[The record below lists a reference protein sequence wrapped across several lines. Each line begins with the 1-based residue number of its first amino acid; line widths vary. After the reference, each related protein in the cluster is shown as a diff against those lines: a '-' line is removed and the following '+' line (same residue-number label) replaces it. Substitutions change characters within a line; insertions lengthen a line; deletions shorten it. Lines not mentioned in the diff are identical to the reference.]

1 MSEEKKTNVSQ
12 FFWVGIKGMLIVA
25 VITYTSYSIGMA
37 IYKNYQINKKID
49 QLKSDITVLQTE
61 VDELKNLLVY
71 YQSDG
76 FKELEARR
84 RLGLRGKDE
93 KVIIIPKVENTQGV
107 DTKNEETKKN
117 NTQPDDKTNMQK
129 WWDFIFK

>member
-1 MSEEKKTNVSQ
+1 
-12 FFWVGIKGMLIVA
+12 MLIVA

-129 WWDFIFK
+129 W